1 MIELKILCLSY
12 GKGFSFVGN
21 QWKVSDGENDYFIDL
36 LFYHLDLRCYVVVEL
51 KTTDF
56 NPEYTGQLNFYV
68 TAIDETMK
76 KDVDNNTIGLL
87 LCKNRN
93 KIATQWA
100 LKNVQTPIG
109 VSSYEITKIL
119 PKELENN
126 LPTEEDINLHIDI
139 NEEDNED
146 VD

>member
-1 MIELKILCLSY
+1 MSY